1 MTIANIQDA
10 LVALQGITAAVDD
23 DTAFERMNAAAASI
37 SPRDRIVDGVEAAYA
52 SHELLTADERDT
64 LAGVALFSAEHGW
77 HRDGRGEAM
86 AAFLRDDSK
95 PEPDKKTYEADESA
109 VEEAE

>member
-1 MTIANIQDA
+1 MTIDSIQDA
-10 LVALQGITAAVDD
+10 LVALQGITAAVADE
-23 DTAFERMNAAAASI
+23 TALERMNAAAASI

-52 SHELLTADERDT
+52 SHELLNEAQKEA

-86 AAFLRDDSK
+86 AAFLGDDSK
-95 PEPDKKTYEADESA
+95 PEPDKM
-109 VEEAE
+109 VFEAEEPEPPAE